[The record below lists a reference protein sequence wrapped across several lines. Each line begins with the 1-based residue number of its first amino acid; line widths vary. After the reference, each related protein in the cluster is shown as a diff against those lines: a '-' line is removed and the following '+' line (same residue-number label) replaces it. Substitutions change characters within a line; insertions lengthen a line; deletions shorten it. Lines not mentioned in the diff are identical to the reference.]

1 MINNQGPFIF
11 LIFIFIYNI
20 YVFMMKHLKLFINE
34 SEETIESLRDYI
46 INSINRINNIEYL
59 KKIKRKLKTTTSESF
74 SSMKDT
80 IINYFAEICGWKE
93 GGFLSKTI
101 LQKINHYD
109 CWDETYHLLLVN
121 TLKHKDENNLNDDE
135 YFTSNDLINGNNIY
149 ANIEKY
155 YNNVIGTYDTD
166 FQPFNEFKEFL
177 IDIADFKKGDNSVSV
192 GAYENLCRMFMNDLN
207 PKNEKVKDK
216 TNNNDKGKLGDIN
229 STKYAFEFKVENGR
243 IGGNKNETKPKSQSV
258 INDTFISL
266 ISLIFNIEN
275 DSELNK
281 NNYASGLRL
290 NNIDTNNKEV
300 KEFIN
305 KVISNPSNLG
315 SAENIKYCVSNL
327 LKFGVNIEIIE
338 DIILKS
344 FLSQQEITFSNDDI
358 TYIKDNY
365 SIKDKNNNLLDS
377 KQKGQRT
384 EQYIVNIRYYWLL
397 LNVYAYKSTEDFD
410 YMVLFDSD
418 INTGNYVCF
427 DFTKTKDN
435 MSIKKIDEILD
446 NKVYNDKL
454 PANTGGSNSQNALPS
469 ILLKKIREQ

>member
-1 MINNQGPFIF
+1 
-11 LIFIFIYNI
+11 
-20 YVFMMKHLKLFINE
+20 MKHLKLFINE

-46 INSINRINNIEYL
+46 INSINGINNIEYL
-59 KKIKRKLKTTTSESF
+59 KKIKRKLKTTSSESF

-80 IINYFAEICGWKE
+80 ITKYFAEICGWKKD
-93 GGFLSKTI
+93 GFLSKTM

-109 CWDETYHLLLVN
+109 CWDETYHLLSA
-121 TLKHKDENNLNDDE
+121 KLNRADE

-149 ANIEKY
+149 TNIEKY
-155 YNNVIGTYDTD
+155 YNNVIRAYDTD

-207 PKNEKVKDK
+207 PKNGKV
-216 TNNNDKGKLGDIN
+216 NGKLGDIN

-243 IGGNKNETKPKSQSV
+243 IGGNKNETKPKSQSA

-290 NNIDTNNKEV
+290 NNKNIDYDLLLDTKLNIDTNNKEV

-327 LKFGVNIEIIE
+327 LKFGVNIKTIE

-344 FLSQQEITFSNDDI
+344 FLSQQKIQFSNDDI

-365 SIKDKNNNLLDS
+365 SIKDKNNNLLAS

-410 YMVLFDSD
+410 YMVLFNSD

-427 DFTKTKDN
+427 DFSNINN
-435 MSIKKIDEILD
+435 MSIEQIDKILD

-454 PANTGGSNSQNALPS
+454 PANTGGSNAQNALPS
-469 ILLKKIREQ
+469 ILLKK

>member
-1 MINNQGPFIF
+1 
-11 LIFIFIYNI
+11 
-20 YVFMMKHLKLFINE
+20 MKHLKLFINE

-46 INSINRINNIEYL
+46 INSINGINNIEYL

-80 IINYFAEICGWKE
+80 ITKYFAKICGWKE
-93 GGFLSKTI
+93 GGFLSKTM

-109 CWDETYHLLLVN
+109 CWNEVYHLLLVN
-121 TLKHKDENNLNDDE
+121 TLNHKGESKLNNDK

-155 YNNVIGTYDTD
+155 YNNIIKTYNTD
-166 FQPFNEFKEFL
+166 FQPFSEFKEFL
-177 IDIADFKKGDNSVSV
+177 IDIADFKKGDNVVSV

-207 PKNEKVKDK
+207 EGNGKV
-216 TNNNDKGKLGDIN
+216 NDNKLGDIN
-229 STKYAFEFKVENGR
+229 STNYAFEFKAAEGR
-243 IGGNKNETKPKSQSV
+243 IGGNKNDTKPKGQSV
-258 INDTFISL
+258 INDTFIDL
-266 ISLIFNIEN
+266 IKSIFNIEN

-281 NNYASGLRL
+281 NNNASGLRL
-290 NNIDTNNKEV
+290 NKDIDYDLLLNTDLTIDTKDEKV

-305 KVISNPSNLG
+305 KINTNPNNLG
-315 SAENIKYCVSNL
+315 SARNIEYCVSNL
-327 LKFGVNIEIIE
+327 LKFKIDIEIIE

-344 FLSQQEITFSNDDI
+344 FLSQQKITFSNDDI

-365 SIKDKNNNLLDS
+365 SIKDKNNNLLSS
-377 KQKGQRT
+377 KAKGQRT
-384 EQYIVNIRYYWLL
+384 EQYILNIRYYWLL
-397 LNVYAYKSTEDFD
+397 LNVYAYKLSEDFD

-435 MSIKKIDEILD
+435 MSIEQIDKILD

-454 PANTGGSNSQNALPS
+454 PANTGGSNAQNALPS

>member
-1 MINNQGPFIF
+1 MPFC
-11 LIFIFIYNI
+11 
-20 YVFMMKHLKLFINE
+20 VGA
-34 SEETIESLRDYI
+34 R
-46 INSINRINNIEYL
+46 RG
-59 KKIKRKLKTTTSESF
+59 
-74 SSMKDT
+74 
-80 IINYFAEICGWKE
+80 A
-93 GGFLSKTI
+93 
-101 LQKINHYD
+101 
-109 CWDETYHLLLVN
+109 
-121 TLKHKDENNLNDDE
+121 
-135 YFTSNDLINGNNIY
+135 NGNNIY

-155 YNNVIGTYDTD
+155 YNNVIRTYDTD
-166 FQPFNEFKEFL
+166 FQPFSEFKDFL
-177 IDIADFKKGDNSVSV
+177 VDIADFKKGDNSVSV

-290 NNIDTNNKEV
+290 NIDINNKEV

-305 KVISNPSNLG
+305 KIISNPSNLG

-344 FLSQQEITFSNDDI
+344 FLSQQKITFSNDDI

-365 SIKDKNNNLLDS
+365 SIKDKNNNLLAS

-427 DFTKTKDN
+427 DFSNINN
-435 MSIKKIDEILD
+435 MSIEQIDKILD

-454 PANTGGSNSQNALPS
+454 PANTGGSNAQNALPS
-469 ILLKKIREQ
+469 ILLKK

>member
-1 MINNQGPFIF
+1 
-11 LIFIFIYNI
+11 
-20 YVFMMKHLKLFINE
+20 MKHLKLFINE

-46 INSINRINNIEYL
+46 INSINGINNIEYL

-121 TLKHKDENNLNDDE
+121 TLKHKDENNLNKDTLKPLNDDK
-135 YFTSNDLINGNNIY
+135 YFTSNDLINGNNIN

-155 YNNVIGTYDTD
+155 YNNVIRTYDTD

-258 INDTFISL
+258 INDTFIRL
-266 ISLIFNIEN
+266 IEKNLKKYINNN
-275 DSELNK
+275 D
-281 NNYASGLRL
+281 
-290 NNIDTNNKEV
+290 KEV
-300 KEFIN
+300 KETEVDEFIN
-305 KVISNPSNLG
+305 NIKSNPSNLG

-344 FLSQQEITFSNDDI
+344 FLSQQKITFSNDDI

-365 SIKDKNNNLLDS
+365 SIKDKNNNLLAS

-397 LNVYAYKSTEDFD
+397 LNVYTYKSTEDFD

-427 DFTKTKDN
+427 DFSNINN
-435 MSIKKIDEILD
+435 MSIEQIDKILD

-469 ILLKKIREQ
+469 ILLKK

>member
-1 MINNQGPFIF
+1 
-11 LIFIFIYNI
+11 
-20 YVFMMKHLKLFINE
+20 MMKHLKLFINE

-46 INSINRINNIEYL
+46 INSINGINNIEYL
-59 KKIKRKLKTTTSESF
+59 KKIKRKLKTTASESF

-80 IINYFAEICGWKE
+80 ITKYFAEICGWKE

-109 CWDETYHLLLVN
+109 CWDETYHLLSA
-121 TLKHKDENNLNDDE
+121 KLNRVDE

-149 ANIEKY
+149 ANIKKY
-155 YNNVIGTYDTD
+155 YNNVIKTYDTD

-207 PKNEKVKDK
+207 PKNGKV
-216 TNNNDKGKLGDIN
+216 NGKLGDIN
-229 STKYAFEFKVENGR
+229 STTNAFEFKVEDGR
-243 IGGNKNETKPKSQSV
+243 IGGNKNETKPKNQSV

-290 NNIDTNNKEV
+290 NNKNIDYDLLLDTKLNIDTNNKEV

-305 KVISNPSNLG
+305 KIISNPSNLG
-315 SAENIKYCVSNL
+315 SAENIRYCVSNL
-327 LKFGVNIEIIE
+327 LKFGVNIKIIE

-344 FLSQQEITFSNDDI
+344 FLSQQKIQFSNDDI

-365 SIKDKNNNLLDS
+365 SIKDKNNNLLAS

-410 YMVLFDSD
+410 YMVLFNSD

-427 DFTKTKDN
+427 DFSNINN
-435 MSIKKIDEILD
+435 MSIEQIDKILD

-454 PANTGGSNSQNALPS
+454 PANTGGSNAQNALPS
-469 ILLKKIREQ
+469 ILLKK